1 MQTLNGSIGEIE
13 MTQKSQPRP
22 VLGKGLASLLSASA
36 APAPTSPA
44 PQPMG
49 TGAVSAGPATPI
61 SAADISNAN
70 RIPGITFASLED
82 IVPNPYQPRRE
93 FVEAEL
99 TELAQSISANGI
111 IQPLVVRKGPYGYQ
125 LIAGERRLRAA
136 KLAGLKQVPIVIRKS
151 TDKEALEIALVEN
164 IQRSNLNCIDE
175 ALAYLQLMQ
184 DFNLTQDET
193 SERVGKER
201 STVANFVRLLR
212 LPEAIIDDLKK
223 GILSFG
229 HGKALLSLEDQ
240 DQRLLAR
247 KSIVEGKLSVRAT
260 EALVQELQSKNRS
273 TGNAEAAPAKDLT
286 PVQSR
291 LRNLSLEM
299 TRSVGVKTEVKG
311 NERRGKVVLHYSR
324 REELERLIAL
334 MQSK

>member
-1 MQTLNGSIGEIE
+1 MQTPSSNNGPKTAS
-13 MTQKSQPRP
+13 RP
-22 VLGKGLASLLSASA
+22 VLGKGLASLF
-36 APAPTSPA
+36 PSPSM
-44 PQPMG
+44 PSPVSQG
-49 TGAVSAGPATPI
+49 VGAVSSGPAVPMP
-61 SAADISNAN
+61 AEMSNAN
-70 RIPGITFASLED
+70 RIPGLTFANVED
-82 IVPNPYQPRRE
+82 IVANSYQPRRDFDE
-93 FVEAEL
+93 
-99 TELAQSISANGI
+99 TELRELSQSIVANGI

-136 KLAGLKQVPIVIRKS
+136 KMAGLKQVPVVIRKS

-223 GILSFG
+223 GTLSFG

-247 KSIVEGKLSVRAT
+247 KAIIEGKLSVRAA
-260 EALVQELQSKNRS
+260 EALVSEIQKKSGS
-273 TGNAEAAPAKDLT
+273 MGNMMIEAVRELT
-286 PVQSR
+286 PVQNR
-291 LRNLSLEM
+291 LKNLAVEI
-299 TRSVGVKTEVKG
+299 TRSVGLKAEVKG
-311 NERRGKVVLHYSR
+311 NEKRGKMVLHYST
-324 REELERLIAL
+324 REELDRLITL
-334 MQSK
+334 MQTSK

>member
-1 MQTLNGSIGEIE
+1 MN
-13 MTQKSQPRP
+13 QKTHSRP
-22 VLGKGLASLLSASA
+22 VLGKGLASLLPV
-36 APAPTSPA
+36 APAPAA
-44 PQPMG
+44 PG
-49 TGAVSAGPATPI
+49 FFSGSGATAAGPAVPVMSPETG
-61 SAADISNAN
+61 NAN
-70 RIPGITFASLED
+70 RIPGLTFSNIED
-82 IVPNPYQPRRE
+82 IVANPYQPRRE
-93 FVEAEL
+93 FDEKDL
-99 TELAQSISANGI
+99 KDLSLSILANGI

-151 TDKEALEIALVEN
+151 TDREALEIALVEN
-164 IQRSNLNCIDE
+164 IQRENLNCIDE

-193 SERVGKER
+193 AERVGKDR

-223 GILSFG
+223 GVLSFG
-229 HGKALLSLEDQ
+229 HGKALLSIEDQ

-247 KSIVEGKLSVRAT
+247 KAIIEEKLSVRAT
-260 EALVQELQSKNRS
+260 EALIQEMARKAGS
-273 TGNAEAAPAKDLT
+273 TGNETPAELAKALS

-291 LRNLSLEM
+291 LKNLALEL
-299 TRSVGVKTEVKG
+299 TRSVGVKAEVKG
-311 NERRGKVVLHYSR
+311 NEKRGKMVLHYST

-334 MQSK
+334 MQNSR

>member
-1 MQTLNGSIGEIE
+1 MQTPNSNNGSK
-13 MTQKSQPRP
+13 TTSRP
-22 VLGKGLASLLSASA
+22 VLGKGLASLFPTPSAPST
-36 APAPTSPA
+36 PAT
-44 PQPMG
+44 G
-49 TGAVSAGPATPI
+49 TGAVSAGPATPVTPEM
-61 SAADISNAN
+61 SNAN
-70 RIPGITFASLED
+70 RIPGLTFANLED
-82 IVPNPYQPRRE
+82 IVANPYQPRRDFIE
-93 FVEAEL
+93 EEL
-99 TELAQSISANGI
+99 RELSKSIIANGI

-136 KLAGLKQVPIVIRKS
+136 KMAGLKQVPIVIRKS

-223 GILSFG
+223 GALSFG

-240 DQRLLAR
+240 DSRLLAR
-247 KSIVEGKLSVRAT
+247 KAIIEGKLSVRAT
-260 EALVQELQSKNRS
+260 EALVSEMQKKTSS
-273 TGNAEAAPAKDLT
+273 TGNVTIESVRELT

-291 LRNLSLEM
+291 LKNLAVEI
-299 TRSVGVKTEVKG
+299 TRSVGVKAEVKG
-311 NERRGKVVLHYSR
+311 NEKRGKMVLHYSN

-334 MQSK
+334 MQTSR

>member
-1 MQTLNGSIGEIE
+1 MNSKTPS
-13 MTQKSQPRP
+13 RP
-22 VLGKGLASLLSASA
+22 VLGKGLASLLPPLSS
-36 APAPTSPA
+36 
-44 PQPMG
+44 G
-49 TGAVSAGPATPI
+49 TGAISAGPAIPAMPEAN
-61 SAADISNAN
+61 AAASNAN
-70 RIPGITFASLED
+70 RIPGLTFTNIED
-82 IVPNPYQPRRE
+82 IMANPYQPRRE
-93 FVEAEL
+93 FSEEEL
-99 TELAQSISANGI
+99 KELSQSILANGI

-151 TDKEALEIALVEN
+151 TDREALEIALVEN
-164 IQRSNLNCIDE
+164 IQRESLNCVDE

-193 SERVGKER
+193 AERVGKDR
-201 STVANFVRLLR
+201 STVSNFVRLLR

-223 GILSFG
+223 GVLSFG

-247 KSIVEGKLSVRAT
+247 KAIIEGKLSVRAT
-260 EALVQELQSKNRS
+260 EAFVHEMARKPGS
-273 TGNAEAAPAKDLT
+273 TGKEAPVSAKDLT

-291 LRNLSLEM
+291 LKNLSLEI
-299 TRSVGVKTEVKG
+299 TRTVGLRAEMKG
-311 NERRGKVVLHYSR
+311 NEKRGKMVLHYSS

-334 MQSK
+334 MQNSR

>member
-1 MQTLNGSIGEIE
+1 
-13 MTQKSQPRP
+13 MTQKSPSRP
-22 VLGKGLASLLSASA
+22 VLGKGLASLLSATPP
-36 APAPTSPA
+36 PAPLATSTPTT
-44 PQPMG
+44 G
-49 TGAVSAGPATPI
+49 TGAVAAGPATPVP
-61 SAADISNAN
+61 SQDISNAN
-70 RIPGITFASLED
+70 RIPGITFATLED

-93 FVEAEL
+93 FNDSEL
-99 TELAQSISANGI
+99 AELAQSITANGI

-193 SERVGKER
+193 AERVGKER

-260 EALVQELQSKNRS
+260 EALVQEMQAKNRS
-273 TGNAEAAPAKDLT
+273 TGNVEATPARDLT

-291 LRNLSLEM
+291 LRNLSLEI
-299 TRSVGVKTEVKG
+299 TRTVGMKTEVKG
-311 NERRGKVVLHYSR
+311 NERRGKVVLHYSS
-324 REELERLIAL
+324 REELERLISL
-334 MQSK
+334 MQTS

>member
-1 MQTLNGSIGEIE
+1 MN
-13 MTQKSQPRP
+13 QKTHSRP
-22 VLGKGLASLLSASA
+22 VLGKGLASLLSPTMQPTAQP
-36 APAPTSPA
+36 PAPPSQVAGANA
-44 PQPMG
+44 PS
-49 TGAVSAGPATPI
+49 GATAAGPSVPVAEM
-61 SAADISNAN
+61 SNAN
-70 RIPGITFASLED
+70 RIPGLTFANVDD
-82 IVPNPYQPRRE
+82 IVANGYQPRRDFDDE
-93 FVEAEL
+93 EL
-99 TELAQSISANGI
+99 KSLSRSIVANGI

-151 TDKEALEIALVEN
+151 TDREALEIAVVEN
-164 IQRSNLNCIDE
+164 VQRSDVNCVDE

-193 SERVGKER
+193 AERVGKDR

-212 LPEAIIDDLKK
+212 LPESIIDDLKR

-247 KSIVEGKLSVRAT
+247 KSIIEGKLSVRAT
-260 EALVQELQSKNRS
+260 EALIQEMMRK
-273 TGNAEAAPAKDLT
+273 TGASPSADATAKDLT

-291 LRNLSLEM
+291 LKNLALEI
-299 TRSVGVKTEVKG
+299 TRSVGVKAEVKG
-311 NERRGKVVLHYSR
+311 TEKRGKMVLHYSS
-324 REELERLIAL
+324 REELERLITL
-334 MQSK
+334 MQTSR

>member
-1 MQTLNGSIGEIE
+1 MNPKAHS
-13 MTQKSQPRP
+13 RP
-22 VLGKGLASLLSASA
+22 VLGKGLASLLPVTPPP
-36 APAPTSPA
+36 APA
-44 PQPMG
+44 
-49 TGAVSAGPATPI
+49 TGVDLSNGAGALSAGPAIPVLNP
-61 SAADISNAN
+61 APEMSNAN
-70 RIPGITFASLED
+70 RIPGLTFANIED
-82 IVPNPYQPRRE
+82 IVANPYQPRRE
-93 FVEAEL
+93 FAEE
-99 TELAQSISANGI
+99 ELKELSLSILANGV

-151 TDKEALEIALVEN
+151 TDREALEIALVEN
-164 IQRSNLNCIDE
+164 IQRENLNCVDE

-193 SERVGKER
+193 AERVGKDR
-201 STVANFVRLLR
+201 STIANFVRLLR

-223 GILSFG
+223 SVLSFG

-247 KSIVEGKLSVRAT
+247 KAIIEGKLSVRAT
-260 EALVQELQSKNRS
+260 EALIQEMSRNVGS
-273 TGNAEAAPAKDLT
+273 TGNTTASSPKELT

-291 LRNLSLEM
+291 LKNLALEI

-311 NERRGKVVLHYSR
+311 NEKRGKMVLHYST
-324 REELERLIAL
+324 REELERLITL
-334 MQSK
+334 MQNSR

>member
-1 MQTLNGSIGEIE
+1 MQTPSSNNGPKTTS
-13 MTQKSQPRP
+13 RP
-22 VLGKGLASLLSASA
+22 VLGKGLASLF
-36 APAPTSPA
+36 PSPA
-44 PQPMG
+44 PASQG
-49 TGAVSAGPATPI
+49 TGAMSAGPAVPVP
-61 SAADISNAN
+61 SEMSNAN
-70 RIPGITFASLED
+70 RIPGITFANLED
-82 IVPNPYQPRRE
+82 IVANSYQPRRD
-93 FVEAEL
+93 FDDKEL
-99 TELAQSISANGI
+99 QELSQSIIANGI

-223 GILSFG
+223 GSLSFG

-247 KSIVEGKLSVRAT
+247 KAIIEGKLSVRAT
-260 EALVQELQSKNRS
+260 EALVSEFQKKSGS
-273 TGNAEAAPAKDLT
+273 TENMTIEKIRELT

-291 LRNLSLEM
+291 LKNLAVEI
-299 TRSVGVKTEVKG
+299 TRSVGIKAEVKG
-311 NERRGKVVLHYSR
+311 NEKRGKMVLHYST
-324 REELERLIAL
+324 REELDRLISL
-334 MQSK
+334 MQTSK